1 MVMLTD
7 IFNVSASVDDE
18 EDKYEPLV
26 HLGST
31 PSVYKFLLIFSMLL
45 TSTLEGKAR

>member
-1 MVMLTD
+1 MIMLTD
-7 IFNVSASVDDE
+7 VSASVDDG

-31 PSVYKFLLIFSMLL
+31 PSVYKFLLISSMSL
-45 TSTLEGKAR
+45 TSTLEGTTR